1 MKQIFLVLFAA
12 FLMAFNLTAHAVF
25 WGSGDTK
32 AKTGQTQAGQKADD
46 DDDDAKPVAS
56 GQAVET
62 GTQAATTEESDD
74 DDKEDD

>member
-1 MKQIFLVLFAA
+1 MKQIFLVLLAA
-12 FLMAFNLTAHAVF
+12 FLMAFNLTTAHAF

-32 AKTGQTQAGQKADD
+32 AKTEQTQTGQKAD